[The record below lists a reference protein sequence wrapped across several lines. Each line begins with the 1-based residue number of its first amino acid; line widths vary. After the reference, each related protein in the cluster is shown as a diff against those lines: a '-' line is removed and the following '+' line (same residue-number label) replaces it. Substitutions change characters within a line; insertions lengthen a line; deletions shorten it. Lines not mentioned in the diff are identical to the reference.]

1 MYLTSWFMRNFFYSN
16 LDNGSVSYSKIKKKM
31 KFNKTS
37 KWFEKKI
44 KLHISLVSYYYCKFS
59 FNSFVLGIIH
69 QQFMPQQQTKI
80 DIIDF

>member
-1 MYLTSWFMRNFFYSN
+1 MRNFFYNN
-16 LDNGSVSYSKIKKKM
+16 LDNGSVSYSKIKRKRSLIKLVSGL
-31 KFNKTS
+31 K
-37 KWFEKKI
+37 KKI